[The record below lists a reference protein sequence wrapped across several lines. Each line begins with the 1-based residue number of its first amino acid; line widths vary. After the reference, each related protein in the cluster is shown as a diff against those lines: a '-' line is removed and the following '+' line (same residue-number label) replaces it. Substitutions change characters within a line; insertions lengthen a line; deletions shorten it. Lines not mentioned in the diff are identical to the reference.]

1 MDPVRVEQLSD
12 HTKEKLIDAYL
23 QFSNVIYNDSAD
35 SYKVIHMITSCALAR
50 ALIAMR
56 TNTL

>member
-23 QFSNVIYNDSAD
+23 QFSNAIYNDSAD
-35 SYKVIHMITSCALAR
+35 SYKVINMITSCALAR